1 MSRRIEIELTSRRD
15 DGTWTWRAAGAR
27 EPRGSV
33 EAELLPPQ
41 ASVGDVFRAEADFE
55 IDGIFVTSVQPPRE
69 IREGDAGSNRIEVL
83 GSGRD
88 SSGGVSVTM
97 TSGRRHRDDAS
108 GARERG
114 ARPSAPG
121 RPMERAARQERPRGA
136 QRDRSRPEGA
146 GRSRPD
152 RDGRRTERRGR
163 SEETPDTRAGS
174 RTEAQELQRPR
185 GRAARSKDAPADR
198 RERRRVEPVT
208 THRNASLAELRPEQL
223 PVAEQ
228 LLRGGIPALR
238 RAIDEQNTR
247 ARAEGRA
254 EVPPEPLLAMA
265 EELLPVINLAAWKD
279 RAVAVRTAGRDAPLR
294 EVRSVV
300 SGASAVN
307 LDEEARTLLSSLRES
322 LESRVTALR
331 EAWLGRIN
339 NSLKAGRV
347 ADALRTSARPP
358 EPGARLP
365 GELAVRLAEAASASM
380 SPDLAQEGWAELLE
394 AVIDSPVRRNVKPV
408 GLPAEVSE
416 DLMHAARRAAGYVPG
431 LARLLGLPIPPP
443 PGPRRPAVSAAR
455 RA

>member
-33 EAELLPPQ
+33 EGELLPRQ

-55 IDGIFVTSVQPPRE
+55 IDGIFVTSVQAPRE
-69 IREGDAGSNRIEVL
+69 TRDEDSSSNRIEVL
-83 GSGRD
+83 GSGREF
-88 SSGGVSVTM
+88 SGGVSVTM
-97 TSGRRHRDDAS
+97 TSGRRHRDDATRP
-108 GARERG
+108 RERG

-121 RPMERAARQERPRGA
+121 RPMERGARQERRRGA
-136 QRDRSRPEGA
+136 QRDGSRPEGA

-152 RDGRRTERRGR
+152 RDGRRDRRARPEESPDARTASR
-163 SEETPDTRAGS
+163 SEGEDT
-174 RTEAQELQRPR
+174 QRPR
-185 GRAARSKDAPADR
+185 GRAAKSKEAPADR
-198 RERRRVEPVT
+198 RERKRVEPVA
-208 THRNASLAELRPEQL
+208 THRNASLAALRPEQL

-247 ARAEGRA
+247 AREEGRA

-265 EELLPVINLAAWKD
+265 EELLPVMNLAAWKD
-279 RAVAVRTAGRDAPLR
+279 RAVAVRTAGRDAPIR

-307 LDEEARTLLSSLRES
+307 LDDEARALLSFLRES

-380 SPDLAQEGWAELLE
+380 SPDLAQEGWAELLD
-394 AVIDSPVRRNVKPV
+394 AVIDSPVRRNVKPL
-408 GLPAEVSE
+408 GLPADASE
-416 DLMHAARRAAGYVPG
+416 DLMGAARRAAGYVPG

-455 RA
+455 RG